1 MHHNTM
7 NMNTTMNTM
16 NMGGSNGVQLELLPL
31 EFNDIDEARRV
42 NDMQVRA
49 SWKAKEK
56 SRARKK
62 AKLENNA
69 GLNTTTAMSNGASAM
84 SGSGTSGSSS
94 LDGKEGSMNVDVS
107 CI

>member
-1 MHHNTM
+1 MHHNMM
-7 NMNTTMNTM
+7 NMNTMH
-16 NMGGSNGVQLELLPL
+16 GSNGVQLELLPL
-31 EFNDIDEARRV
+31 EFNEIDEARRV

-69 GLNTTTAMSNGASAM
+69 GMNTNNAATMNSSASAM

-107 CI
+107 CIL

>member
-1 MHHNTM
+1 MHHNMM
-7 NMNTTMNTM
+7 NMNTMH
-16 NMGGSNGVQLELLPL
+16 GSNGVQLELLPL

-69 GLNTTTAMSNGASAM
+69 GMNTNNAMSNASAM

-107 CI
+107 CIL

>member
-1 MHHNTM
+1 MM
-7 NMNTTMNTM
+7 NMNTMH
-16 NMGGSNGVQLELLPL
+16 GGNAGVQLELLPL

-69 GLNTTTAMSNGASAM
+69 GLSNTTTANTMSNASAM

-107 CI
+107 CIL